1 MFAEPRARCSFSEIL
16 LRFQNEPVERVWSQ
30 RYEVGTF
37 SDGRKLGAAKH
48 LDQLESG
55 EGVQVEFYRLHKT
68 RQVCHDQN
76 SLILVLT
83 NEGQHAA
90 IFRCEKLQRAASECF

>member
-1 MFAEPRARCSFSEIL
+1 MFTEARATRSFTEIL
-16 LRFQNEPVERVWSQ
+16 LRFQNEPVERMWSQ
-30 RYEVGTF
+30 RYQVRTF
-37 SDGRKLGAAKH
+37 ADGRKLGPAKH

-83 NEGQHAA
+83 NERKHAA
-90 IFRCEKLQRAASECF
+90 IFRCEKLQRAAS